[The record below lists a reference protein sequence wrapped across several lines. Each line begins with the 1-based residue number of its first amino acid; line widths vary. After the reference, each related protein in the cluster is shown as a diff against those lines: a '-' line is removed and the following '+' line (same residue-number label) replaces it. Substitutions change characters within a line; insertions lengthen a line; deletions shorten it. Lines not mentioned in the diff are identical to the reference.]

1 MKISYNWLQ
10 TFFTEPL
17 PSVGELED
25 TLTFHSSEIE
35 EVIEMDGDTMIDVK
49 VLPDKSAWLLSHR
62 GVAKEVGAILGR
74 TLSHDPL
81 QMSPQ
86 LTPTIDR
93 ISLTLETPHCDYY
106 GAALIT
112 GVTVGPS
119 PEWLQK
125 RLATIGQRSINN
137 VVDAANYVMFEMG
150 QPLHAFDADKL
161 GKVGER
167 YAIGVRVANEGEEI
181 TTLMGEEVS
190 LTATDMVV
198 VDGTDNSPVAIA
210 GVKGGAQAAVHD
222 GTTTLLIESAH
233 FERVSVRK
241 TAQRYNL
248 RTDASQRYENG
259 VPRALAPLGLKR
271 VSELLT
277 ELTGGTLVGYT
288 STGAGREECA
298 PVSVTLAKINSVL
311 GLSLT
316 ATEVTAIMVRLGYVH
331 TLADDT
337 LTVTPP
343 FERDD
348 LVIAEDVIEEVGR
361 LYGLTHITAIPP
373 SGTLSAAINVRHYYA
388 ERIRATLTQLGFS
401 EIFTS
406 SFREKDEVRL
416 KNALASDKSYLR
428 SQLRENLTEALAKNA
443 PNRDLLG
450 LSAIQL
456 FELGTVFEADA
467 EYYHLCLAVRSG
479 SEYKAKVDDVHLEKA
494 KEAVTMALGVAVAWI
509 SSEHGVAECR
519 LSDLLATLPV
529 PTAYEASPVPSTE
542 RYRSFSLYPAVARDI
557 ALWVQEGAAVTEVE
571 AVLRAAAGALC
582 VRLTHIDTFTKDGRT
597 SLAYRLVFQST
608 DRTLTGDEVDEIMA
622 TVAAAACDAGGE
634 VR

>member
-1 MKISYNWLQ
+1 MKVSYNWLQ

-17 PSVGELED
+17 PSVSELEKK
-25 TLTFHSSEIE
+25 LTFHSCEIE
-35 EVIEMDGDTMIDVK
+35 EVVAVDGDTVIDVK

-62 GVAKEVGAILGR
+62 GIAKEISVIVDR

-81 QMSPQ
+81 QALPE
-86 LTPTIDR
+86 LTPATNT
-93 ISLTLETPHCDYY
+93 ISLILETDDCDYY
-106 GAALIT
+106 STALIT
-112 GVTVGPS
+112 GVKVGPS

-125 RLATIGQRSINN
+125 RLKAIGQRPINN

-161 GKVGER
+161 GRVGEL
-167 YAIGVRVANEGEEI
+167 YSVGVRAAKGGEKI
-181 TTLMGEEVS
+181 TTLMGEEVT
-190 LTATDMVV
+190 LTPADMVV
-198 VDGTDNSPVAIA
+198 VDGTDNSPIAIA

-222 GTTTLLIESAH
+222 GTTTLLLESAH

-241 TAQRYNL
+241 TAQRYSL

-271 VSELLT
+271 VTELLT

-288 STGAGREECA
+288 STGEGREER
-298 PVSVTLAKINSVL
+298 PSVSVTLAKINSVL

-316 ATEVTAIMVRLGYVH
+316 TKEVTDIMVRLGYEHVF
-331 TLADDT
+331 LNDT

-348 LVIAEDVIEEVGR
+348 LVIAEDVIEEIGR
-361 LYGLTHITAIPP
+361 FYGLTRIASIPP
-373 SGTLSAAINVRHYYA
+373 TGTLEAAINVRHYYA

-416 KNALASDKSYLR
+416 KKALASDKSYLR
-428 SQLRENLTEALAKNA
+428 SQLRVNLAEALAKNA

-456 FELGTVFEADA
+456 CELGTVFEADA
-467 EYYHLCLAVRSG
+467 EYYHLGIAVRTG
-479 SEYKAKVDDVHLEKA
+479 AEYRANVDDPLLTAAKA
-494 KEAVTMALGVAVAWI
+494 AIAAALGTSVTWLM
-509 SSEHGVAECR
+509 SEQGVAECR
-519 LSDLLATLPV
+519 LSDVLPTLPV
-529 PTAYEASPVPSTE
+529 PTRYEVSVAPSKNC
-542 RYRSFSLYPAVARDI
+542 YQAFSLYPAVSRDI
-557 ALWVQEGAAVTEVE
+557 ALWVPEGTVVTLV
-571 AVLRAAAGALC
+571 AAALRTAAGNHCA
-582 VRLTHIDTFTKDGRT
+582 RLTHIDTFTKEGRT
-597 SLAYRLVFQST
+597 SLAFRLVFQAS
-608 DRTLTGDEVDEIMA
+608 DRTLTGEEVDGFMQA
-622 TVAAAACDAGGE
+622 PYTLAAGKGWE

>member
-1 MKISYNWLQ
+1 MKVSYSWLQ
-10 TFFTEPL
+10 TFFTDPL
-17 PSVGELED
+17 PSVGELEEK
-25 TLTFHSSEIE
+25 LTFHSSEIE
-35 EVIEMDGDTMIDVK
+35 EVIEVDGETVIDVK

-62 GVAKEVGAILGR
+62 GVAKEVGTILGR

-81 QMSPQ
+81 QVSPE
-86 LTPTIDR
+86 LTPATDK
-93 ISLTLETPHCDYY
+93 ISLTLETGSCDYY
-106 GAALIT
+106 SAALMT
-112 GVTVGPS
+112 GVKVGPS
-119 PEWLQK
+119 PAWLQN
-125 RLATIGQRSINN
+125 RLKAIGQRPINN
-137 VVDAANYVMFEMG
+137 VVDTANYVMFEMG

-161 GKVGER
+161 GRVGEL
-167 YAIGVRVANEGEEI
+167 YSVGVRAAKADEKI
-181 TTLMGEEVS
+181 TTLMGEEVA
-190 LTATDMVV
+190 LTPADMVV
-198 VDGTDNSPVAIA
+198 VDGTDNSPIAIA

-222 GTTTLLIESAH
+222 GTTTLLLESAH

-241 TAQRYNL
+241 TAQRYSL

-271 VSELLT
+271 VCELLA

-288 STGAGREECA
+288 STGEGKEERL
-298 PVSVTLAKINSVL
+298 PVSVALAKINCVL

-316 ATEVTAIMVRLGYVH
+316 VAEVTDIVKRLGYEH
-331 TLADDT
+331 TYENDT

-348 LVIAEDVIEEVGR
+348 LVIAEDVIEEIGR
-361 LYGLTHITAIPP
+361 FYGLTHINAIPP
-373 SGTLSAAINVRHYYA
+373 TGTLEAAINVRHYYA
-388 ERIRATLTQLGFS
+388 ERIRTTLTQLGFS

-467 EYYHLCLAVRSG
+467 EYYHLALAVRSG
-479 SEYKAKVDDVHLEKA
+479 SEYKAKVDDVLLLKA
-494 KEAVTMALGVAVAWI
+494 KEAVAMALGVEVAWI
-509 SSEHGVAECR
+509 SSEQGVAECR
-519 LSDLLATLPV
+519 FSELLQTLTV
-529 PTAYEASPVPSTE
+529 PTAYEASSAPSGN
-542 RYRSFSLYPAVARDI
+542 RYQAFSLYPAVSRDLAVWMPEGTDAV
-557 ALWVQEGAAVTEVE
+557 ALATE
-571 AVLRAAAGALC
+571 LRTAAGDLC
-582 VRLTHIDTFTKDGRT
+582 VRHTHIDTFTKDGRT
-597 SLAYRLVFQST
+597 SLAYRFVFQAT
-608 DRTLTGDEVDEIMA
+608 DRTLTGEEVDTFMA
-622 TVAAAACDAGGE
+622 AVTTAAQAEGGE